1 MNEILTDR
9 IRKQTTLAAPI
20 ARVWRAISN
29 AREFGGW
36 FRLALEGEFV
46 EGSTIRGRITYPGYE
61 HLTAELLIERIRPQ
75 TYFSYRWHPYAVD
88 PNVDYSQEPT
98 TLVEFELAEV
108 PGGTQLTISESGFE
122 RIPEGRR
129 AEAFRMND
137 GGWTSQLEN
146 VRQHVSSS

>member
-1 MNEILTDR
+1 MDTNR
-9 IRKQTTLAAPI
+9 IQKRTTLAAPI
-20 ARVWRAISN
+20 ARVWRAISS
-29 AREFGGW
+29 AREFGAW

-46 EGSTIRGRITYPGYE
+46 EGATIRGRITYPGYE
-61 HLTAELLIERIRPQ
+61 HLTAELLIEKIQPQ

-88 PNVDYSQEPT
+88 PNVDYSQEPM

-108 PGGTQLTISESGFE
+108 PGGTQLTISESGFD
-122 RIPEGRR
+122 RIPEARR
-129 AEAFRMND
+129 AEALRMDD